1 MSAISSLLL
10 PVGNQTVSGFI
21 SANSNLLQLWEW
33 NRSIGTWPNLITG
46 SFVSG
51 KGYNLS
57 QTTGSLGKYSFTG
70 SVVNTLTFTATSP
83 YLNGYI
89 ARTTAAD
96 YHENASWAPGRSW
109 TNYGGGG
116 WNLMGNPF
124 TSAMDAAAF
133 ISLNTGKFDPNYQA
147 LYVYDGVN
155 DVYWYAAASAPGY
168 PQAGDFGSV
177 VQAGQ
182 GFFVLALYDG
192 IVFNFNP
199 TMQVHQTGVTLLK
212 SADAEEPWPGLQLK
226 VKYGDKENLTT
237 VVYNSEMTTGT
248 DPGSDVGQLG
258 SRHRCRDLHNSG
270 WKGQQCEFCTSGIT
284 SG

>member
-1 MSAISSLLL
+1 MGSSSGTGLVTYNRFLRPQDSRGERHFFSS

-33 NRSIGTWPNLITG
+33 NESIGTWPNLITG

-168 PQAGDFGSV
+168 PQEGDFVSV

-192 IVFNFNP
+192 SFSILIR
-199 TMQVHQTGVTLLK
+199 QC
-212 SADAEEPWPGLQLK
+212 
-226 VKYGDKENLTT
+226 
-237 VVYNSEMTTGT
+237 
-248 DPGSDVGQLG
+248 
-258 SRHRCRDLHNSG
+258 RCTRPELH
-270 WKGQQCEFCTSGIT
+270 C
-284 SG
+284 